1 MKKSALFL
9 LVALAAIFPIPVS
22 ALEIQGVQVPPTVQV
37 AGQTLQLNGAGLR
50 TFKLVFVPIKIYVAA
65 FHTPAP
71 LRSATAVEASPGPLQ
86 FTFTFLR
93 DVNQGDVTEAWQEQ
107 FAAST
112 GYTYPGFEKD
122 RDAFIAMFGPLESGG
137 AEVVQFIG
145 TNTIVIDQGKTKGT
159 IAGRNFQRAFLS
171 LWFGKNPVSDSL
183 KAALLGQ

>member
-1 MKKSALFL
+1 
-9 LVALAAIFPIPVS
+9 
-22 ALEIQGVQVPPTVQV
+22 
-37 AGQTLQLNGAGLR
+37 
-50 TFKLVFVPIKIYVAA
+50 
-65 FHTPAP
+65 
-71 LRSATAVEASPGPLQ
+71 
-86 FTFTFLR
+86 
-93 DVNQGDVTEAWQEQ
+93 VNQGDVTEAWQEQ

-145 TNTIVIDQGKTKGT
+145 TNTIVIDQGKAKGT

-171 LWFGKNPVSDSL
+171 LWFGNNPVSDSL